1 MEVQLVRRPAASC
14 CHHALLLSSTSS
26 LSTPSTASS
35 QLRPLIANGLRGTRQ
50 KSTASRTKRAL
61 NIAPHPSF
69 LASPADASNPATAS
83 GSHII
88 FNPPSSAPSVYH
100 TPFKFLP
107 KSDPRR
113 RANLTASLFASSTT
127 IKFNRDGAAAAAI
140 AEKLPLVRP
149 EAPKTYH
156 LTEADVAEMRRLRAA
171 DPLTNSVS
179 ALATRFNCPKLF
191 VVMCCHSNAKHQ
203 EEMAARKEAI
213 KGRWGPRKT
222 AAREDRQRRKQ
233 MLLDGLL

>member
-14 CHHALLLSSTSS
+14 CRHALLLSSSS
-26 LSTPSTASS
+26 LSAPSTASN
-35 QLRPLIANGLRGTRQ
+35 QLRPLIATGLRGTRQ

-61 NIAPHPSF
+61 NIPPHPSF
-69 LASPADASNPATAS
+69 LSSPTDTGNPAIAS

-107 KSDPRR
+107 KTDPRR
-113 RANLTASLFASSTT
+113 RANLTASLFSSSTT
-127 IKFNRDGAAAAAI
+127 INFNPDGASAVAI
-140 AEKLPLVRP
+140 AEKLPVVRP
-149 EAPKTYH
+149 EPPKTYH
-156 LTEADVAEMRRLRAA
+156 LTEADVAEMRRLRAT
-171 DPLTNSVS
+171 DPVTNSVT
-179 ALATRFNCPKLF
+179 ALATRYKCPKLF

-203 EEMAARKEAI
+203 EEMAARKEAVRA
-213 KGRWGPRKT
+213 KWGPRK
-222 AAREDRQRRKQ
+222 AAAMEDRKRRKQ